1 MTRITKAQREEEQK
15 AKLRQRL
22 MDLASGA
29 NSGCSLEGPDGAE
42 GGFFYSMGP
51 ESFFSFVRAVE
62 SEFPEPDKVAIYQLW
77 QLHHFAEID
86 STVEHLWDRGIR
98 P

>member
-1 MTRITKAQREEEQK
+1 MTRKTKAQREAEHK
-15 AKLRQRL
+15 ARLRQRL
-22 MDLASGA
+22 MDIASGA
-29 NSGCSLEGPDGAE
+29 NSGCSLEGPEGWD

-51 ESFFSFVRAVE
+51 ENFFGFLRAVE
-62 SEFPEPDKVAIYQLW
+62 SEFPEPDKVAIYQLY

-86 STVEHLWDRGIR
+86 SAVEHLWDRGIR